1 MLPHKKLKIELLAWN
16 LQGHI
21 LCDVC
26 GVWGQTEG
34 WLMLAY
40 PSSPTPTRV
49 SCYWVLHYLRL
60 GGYIK
65 IERLSGVSVQH
76 CFMLLS
82 LPYLSVA
89 MTLVSLTQLWH
100 ISWWHCA
107 SKVMRLMKG
116 KGKEREGEGRD
127 RRSLSSLGSRSS
139 NPLPTGKLSTISPCT
154 AFIPMSHF
162 QAPLILEFR

>member
-1 MLPHKKLKIELLAWN
+1 MFGMESARIHTMWCT
-16 LQGHI
+16 
-21 LCDVC
+21 CDVC
-26 GVWGQTEG
+26 GVWGQTVG

-139 NPLPTGKLSTISPCT
+139 NPLPTGKLSIIYLGT
-154 AFIPMSHF
+154 ASIPMSHF